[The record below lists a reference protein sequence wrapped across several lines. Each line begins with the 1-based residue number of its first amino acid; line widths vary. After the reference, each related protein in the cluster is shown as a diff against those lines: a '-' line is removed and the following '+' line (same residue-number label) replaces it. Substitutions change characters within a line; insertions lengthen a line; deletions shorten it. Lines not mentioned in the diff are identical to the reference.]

1 MLDHRGGQRLLP
13 CLFRLNWSE
22 THGPDCTVRIP
33 LFIPWS
39 SHVYWDVKW
48 PVPFLSLKGKRS
60 WLWTVEF
67 NTHHSCVIWISLECG
82 PWDSTLGT
90 PKTVYW
96 EPALGEALNPSQGD
110 WTGVTTTPGLL
121 KSKAALQLV
130 TLQLLRMLSSALCG
144 NRELKEIEGDY
155 REDKIFKSKPEND
168 SQVWIPFVPIPRPQP
183 LAIGYFLILHMS
195 PACSHYP
202 KRRENW
208 WTHWSALI
216 LCSLVTKSWSQQP
229 RNFPGQL

>member
-39 SHVYWDVKW
+39 SHVYWGVKW

-144 NRELKEIEGDY
+144 NRELKEMETIEKTKY
-155 REDKIFKSKPEND
+155 LNPSLKMTARFEF
-168 SQVWIPFVPIPRPQP
+168 R
-183 LAIGYFLILHMS
+183 
-195 PACSHYP
+195 
-202 KRRENW
+202 
-208 WTHWSALI
+208 
-216 LCSLVTKSWSQQP
+216 LCL
-229 RNFPGQL
+229 FPGPNPYRLVIFSFCTCPLPALTTQRGERTGGHTDLL